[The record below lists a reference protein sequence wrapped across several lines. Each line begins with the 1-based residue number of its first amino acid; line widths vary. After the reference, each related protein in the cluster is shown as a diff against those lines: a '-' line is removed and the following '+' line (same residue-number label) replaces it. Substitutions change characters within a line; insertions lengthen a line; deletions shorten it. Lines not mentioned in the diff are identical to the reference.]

1 MGRTQIRAPAFMYLD
16 QQWVRRREKCQ
27 VTAKPETIAKP
38 APDPAVETTGSAIS
52 GLFDF
57 GTPAATRKRLFQFA
71 KRSRKTALGPSRS
84 EFGCD

>member
-1 MGRTQIRAPAFMYLD
+1 MT
-16 QQWVRRREKCQ
+16 
-27 VTAKPETIAKP
+27 TKPETIGGPTP
-38 APDPAVETTGSAIS
+38 APAVETAGTLAA

-57 GTPAATRKRLFQFA
+57 GSPSGTRKRLFNFAKPGLA

>member
-1 MGRTQIRAPAFMYLD
+1 MT
-16 QQWVRRREKCQ
+16 V
-27 VTAKPETIAKP
+27 KPETIGLP
-38 APDPAVETTGSAIS
+38 VPVLAVETADTAIS

-57 GTPAATRKRLFQFA
+57 GTPTAARKRLFQFAKPSLA